1 MSLRP
6 PACFTSL
13 LPCLSPQGP
22 KVRLHKATFSP
33 LLPSELPQPG
43 SLFAL
48 DAEFVAFAP
57 AEKALRRWATGGGL
71 ARSAVVL

>member
-1 MSLRP
+1 
-6 PACFTSL
+6 
-13 LPCLSPQGP
+13 
-22 KVRLHKATFSP
+22 VRLHKATFSP

-71 ARSAVVL
+71 AGSAVVL